1 MVDYRVPIRDVL
13 FSLHEV
19 NDYADHYASLGSF
32 GDFSL
37 GDVEAVLPELGRF
50 ASEVLAPLSAVGDSQ
65 GVRLDDGQ
73 VTTPEG
79 FAQAYRQ
86 YVEGGWP
93 TLAQPE
99 VYGGTPMP
107 YSVKIAGS
115 EFLQTANQSWCM
127 YTALNDGAI
136 KCFTEFADPELVARF
151 VPKLVSGQWLSTMCL
166 TEPACGSDLNL
177 LRCKAEPA
185 ADGRY
190 RIYGTKIFISSGDH
204 DFTDNIVHL
213 VLARLPGAPAGTRG
227 ISLFVVP
234 KRCLDAEGES
244 AEANRLSCVST
255 EHKMGLRGSA
265 TCVMA
270 FDGAEGWLVGEPHRG
285 LQNMFVFINKSR
297 LGVGQQAQGQIE
309 AAYQTALAYAHE
321 RLAGRAPGGAVNAEQ
336 AADALIHQPDIRR
349 MLMSQKA
356 VAEGGRAL
364 IHWCAK
370 CVDEV
375 DYGSREQ
382 QQAAQQRLGLL
393 IPITKGCLSELAS
406 EMTDYGVQI
415 LGGHGY
421 VKDWGVEQRVRDVRV
436 TRIYEGTT
444 GIQASDLLARKVLGR
459 DRSAFDRLLA
469 EMRLCCEQ
477 ARGAHSAALAAQL
490 LAAIAQWETITD
502 QLAADAEQA
511 PTLLSAVAVDYLMMA
526 GYITLAF
533 MWLKAAIAAE
543 QRQAEGTDESRF
555 YAAKQQTAAFYY
567 AKLLPRI
574 AGHRAVI
581 RAGAASLDCDDA
593 LAVDEQ

>member
-1 MVDYRVPIRDVL
+1 MADYRAPLRDVL

-19 NDYADHYASLGSF
+19 NDYATHYAALSSL

-37 GDVEAVLPELGRF
+37 DDVKAVLPELGRF
-50 ASEVLAPLSAVGDSQ
+50 AGEVLAPLSPVGDVQ
-65 GVRLDDGQ
+65 GVSLENGR
-73 VTTPEG
+73 VTTPDG

-99 VYGGTPMP
+99 QFGGTPMP

-115 EFLQTANQSWCM
+115 EFLQAANQAWCM

-136 KCFTEFADPELVARF
+136 KCLSEFAAPELVTRF
-151 VPKLVSGQWLSTMCL
+151 VPKLVSGEWLSTMCL

-177 LRCKAEPA
+177 LSCKAEPT

-190 RIYGTKIFISSGDH
+190 LIHGTKIFISSGDH
-204 DFTDNIVHL
+204 DFSDNIVHL

-234 KRCLDAEGES
+234 KLCIDADGQLGEH
-244 AEANRLSCVST
+244 NQLSCVSI

-270 FDGAEGWLVGEPHRG
+270 FDGAEGWLVGEPNRG

-297 LGVGQQAQGQIE
+297 LGVGQQAQGQVE
-309 AAYQTALAYAHE
+309 AAYQASLAYAHE
-321 RLAGRAPGGAVNAEQ
+321 RLAGRSPSGVINEER
-336 AADALIHQPDIRR
+336 AADELIHQPDIRR

-370 CVDEV
+370 CVDVV
-375 DYGSREQ
+375 DYGNAEQ
-382 QQAAQQRLGLL
+382 RQEAEQMLGLL

-421 VKDWGVEQRVRDVRV
+421 VSDWGLEQRVRDVRV

-444 GIQASDLLARKVLGR
+444 GIQAADLLARKILGR
-459 DRSAFDRLLA
+459 GRPVFERLIA
-469 EMRLCCEQ
+469 EILNGCEQ
-477 ARGAHSAALAAQL
+477 AKGNTSKM
-490 LAAIAQWETITD
+490 
-502 QLAADAEQA
+502 LAADLGAAVQDWCEVTDWLATESQRDSQ
-511 PTLLSAVAVDYLMMA
+511 LLSAVAVDYLMVA
-526 GYITLAF
+526 GYISLAF
-533 MWLKAAIAAE
+533 MWLKAAMAAE
-543 QRQAEGTDESRF
+543 RQQAEGNTEPRF
-555 YAAKQQTAAFYY
+555 YDAKLQTARFYY
-567 AKLLPRI
+567 ARLLPRT
-574 AGHRAVI
+574 ASHLHAI
-581 RAGAASLDCDDA
+581 RAGAAPMDCMDA
-593 LAVDEQ
+593 LAAD